1 VARQQTPHEEP
12 RLPAWGEI
20 AFASAV
26 TAILLLWLHAKD
38 RFRSIGAAIVIGA
51 VTVFLCLVVTGG
63 PISHAIEDG
72 ITQVALLIFLLVTAG
87 GWAVEKIRRPRK
99 KQ

>member
-1 VARQQTPHEEP
+1 M
-12 RLPAWGEI
+12 PAWGEI

-63 PISHAIEDG
+63 PISHAIEGG
-72 ITQVALLIFLLVTAG
+72 INAYLAPVLQVALLIFLLVTAG
-87 GWAVEKIRRPRK
+87 GWAVEKIRKRRK